1 MNGLQRKPVPA
12 PPAVPPEPTKEE
24 KLPGKIHDI
33 LKARA

>member
-12 PPAVPPEPTKEE
+12 APAVPPEPTKEE
-24 KLPGKIHDI
+24 KLLGRIRDI